1 MMQTTPQERMA
12 LGVLAIL
19 VSAGVGARMLR
30 RPAPAELTGPGVEA
44 DAGEPALRSEVQRRA
59 KDAADRARPM
69 AEGERIDP
77 NTATEAELD
86 RLPKV
91 GPGQARK
98 IVKWR
103 TAHGGFRTVADL
115 DSVPGIGA
123 AALAA
128 MAPYLTLPRGDAPER
143 TAGAANRAR
152 AGDSAIPAAG
162 ASPVISVNSASA
174 QELTRLPGIGP
185 SLAGRIVAW
194 RAAHGA
200 FRTLDD
206 LAQVPGIGPATVAR
220 IRAWGGAT
228 P

>member
-44 DAGEPALRSEVQRRA
+44 DAGEPALRGEVQRRA
-59 KDAADRARPM
+59 NEAAARARPL
-69 AEGERIDP
+69 AAGERIDP

-91 GPGQARK
+91 GPGQARR
-98 IVKWR
+98 IVEWR
-103 TAHGGFRTVADL
+103 TAHGGFRTVAEL

-128 MAPYLTLPRGDAPER
+128 MAPYLTLPRGDAPEP
-143 TAGAANRAR
+143 AGAANRAGK
-152 AGDSAIPAAG
+152 GDSAIPAG
-162 ASPVISVNSASA
+162 GPHPVISVNSASA

-220 IRAWGGAT
+220 IRAGGGAT